1 MKIENAIQKLQ
12 ELTEA
17 AKESNIDTNVPTG
30 QAILTAIKSLEA
42 WEKVRED
49 LRKFIDANKNSGDMY
64 LEGRADGGWHALA
77 AIRRCLGEIEDEI
90 QAGDGGCQGPDQR
103 DTGSVQG

>member
-1 MKIENAIQKLQ
+1 M
-12 ELTEA
+12 TE
-17 AKESNIDTNVPTG
+17 EE
-30 QAILTAIKSLEA
+30 AIKILNVIIYIIPKEYCNEETEGAIEMAINSLEA
-42 WEKVRED
+42 WEKVKED

-90 QAGDGGCQGPDQR
+90 QTGDGGCQGPDQG